1 MDFLKLCNAASPLKK
16 TINLGGYILSKSVWY
31 ELQQITKSGNS
42 ITDVFVFDTKEEA
55 QAEMDFYKEFMPEY
69 KYKIIKCS
77 GNTL

>member
-1 MDFLKLCNAASPLKK
+1 M
-16 TINLGGYILSKSVWY
+16 SKSVWY

-77 GNTL
+77 GNTF